1 MKKERGITLISVII
15 YVISMLI
22 VISIIATITGFFY
35 KNVNT
40 DTTSQDIMSQYS
52 KFNSIFSVEVNR
64 YGNRILEVGTE
75 EGISKKQGEDE
86 FISGTY
92 IVFSSGNQYTFQNN
106 SLYKNNMKIAENVQG
121 TFSYQYINSE
131 YKIKVLVSSENQSK
145 SKVLNYTI
153 K

>member
-1 MKKERGITLISVII
+1 MKKETGITLISVII

-40 DTTSQDIMSQYS
+40 DTVNQDIMSQYS

-64 YGNRILEVGTE
+64 YGNQIIEVGTE
-75 EGISKKQGEDE
+75 EGISNKQGEDE

-92 IVFSSGNQYTFQNN
+92 IVFSSGNQYTFLNN

-131 YKIKVLVSSENQSK
+131 YKIKVMISSENENK